1 MTNAQKTLVRLFL
14 ATLKRVAADVNH
26 IEGEGGPL
34 REGQEV
40 QEWDAIEACLID
52 KVTDPLART
61 GDTWSLGVL
70 GCRSPSWILGLQGV
84 NR

>member
-14 ATLKRVAADVNH
+14 ATLKRVAAEVDH
-26 IEGEGGPL
+26 IEGGPL

-40 QEWDAIEACLID
+40 EEWDMVTFCLEE
-52 KVTDPLART
+52 KVTNRMSEA
-61 GDTWSLGVL
+61 GDTWSLGIF
-70 GCRSPSWILGLQGV
+70 GCKSPSWILGIQGA